1 MVWFFRRRSRNGTHD
16 PKDDETSLGRLL
28 VDNGLITGEELKE
41 ALYFQHDNGDYMLG
55 QALVAQGSVDKVLV
69 DAMLLVQKAKR
80 GRGGDVAEI
89 VDFAAES
96 SKKMGEAHDRFRS
109 ALERMK
115 TVEEG

>member
-1 MVWFFRRRSRNGTHD
+1 MVWFFGRRSRHGSHE
-16 PKDDETSLGRLL
+16 PKDDATSLGRLL
-28 VDNGLITGEELKE
+28 VDNGLITSEELKE

-55 QALVAQGSVDKVLV
+55 QALVAQGSVDKGLV

-80 GRGGDVAEI
+80 SRGDVAEI

-96 SKKMGEAHDRFRS
+96 SKKVSEAHDRFRDT
-109 ALERMK
+109 LKRMK